1 MRWFLHVQHRPAT
14 ALVRK
19 SLAMKVDGPPRG
31 RDRPKRMWMEV
42 VKIVMKK
49 CNLYED
55 LTQDRS
61 KWINRIHVADSNIV
75 GTRL

>member
-1 MRWFLHVQHRPAT
+1 
-14 ALVRK
+14 
-19 SLAMKVDGPPRG
+19 MKVDGPPRG